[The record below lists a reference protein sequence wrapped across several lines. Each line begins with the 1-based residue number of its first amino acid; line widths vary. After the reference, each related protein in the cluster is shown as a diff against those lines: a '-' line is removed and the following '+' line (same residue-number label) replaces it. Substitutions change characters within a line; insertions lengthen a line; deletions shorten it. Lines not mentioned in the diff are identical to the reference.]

1 MVLERWK
8 MYAESVLGSSLRVMT
23 AGMRI
28 SLWSKC
34 GLGVVVVL
42 AAVLVR
48 CLLVPWM
55 GLEARYFPVY
65 PVMILLMM
73 ILGAMPGLVSALA
86 GVIATEMC
94 LVIPFG
100 GVSWS
105 GPGLAR
111 VLCVYCTAVA
121 LGYLCLAL
129 WQTKKKLKSNLAY
142 YETLFQSIGEGVA
155 VYTQVAD
162 AERCTFRFIGVNDAM
177 CRMLGYDWGEMSL
190 LDPVETVIPDRLLT
204 VLQGR
209 VSLSPDD
216 TILYERTLRTKDG
229 REIPAE
235 VRTRVIPHE
244 GKQMML
250 SVIRDITE
258 RKQLHAL
265 RQAKAVVT

>member
-1 MVLERWK
+1 MQAQSSN
-8 MYAESVLGSSLRVMT
+8 MGSSLRVLT
-23 AGMRI
+23 TGMRMP
-28 SLWSKC
+28 LWSKC
-34 GLGVVVVL
+34 GIGVVVVL
-42 AAVLVR
+42 GVVLGR
-48 CLLVPWM
+48 GLLVPWM

-65 PVMILLMM
+65 PVMILLMLL
-73 ILGAMPGLVSALA
+73 LGAVPGLVSALA
-86 GVIATEMC
+86 GVLATELC
-94 LVIPFG
+94 LVVPFG

-111 VLCVYCTAVA
+111 MLCVYCSAIA

-129 WQTKKKLKSNLAY
+129 WQTKKKLNSNLAY

-216 TILYERTLRTKDG
+216 TILYERILRTKDG

-258 RKQLHAL
+258 RKQLQAL
-265 RQAKAVVT
+265 RQAATGAP